1 MAIVTVLGSVWN
13 LSNAE
18 WGNDTLTF
26 SRGEQIVRVFTIDE
40 IKDMPAINV
49 EKAIISASHANQ
61 YGIFTGVALETIL
74 DEADENLLKEC
85 KKFIT
90 KADDGFA
97 SVVST
102 DEILVGAN
110 VLVVYEK
117 DGLGL
122 GDYSSGGDGPLR
134 ILIVSDDYG
143 NRSTK
148 YLNEINAN

>member
-1 MAIVTVLGSVWN
+1 MGSIWN
-13 LSNAE
+13 LSSAKF
-18 WGNDTLTF
+18 GDGTLTI
-26 SRGEQIVRVFTIDE
+26 SRGDQIIRVFTLDE
-40 IKDMPAINV
+40 IKDMPAIHV
-49 EKAIISASHANQ
+49 EKTIVSARYSDESGLFA
-61 YGIFTGVALETIL
+61 GVALETL
-74 DEADENLLKEC
+74 LAEADENLLIEC

-117 DGLGL
+117 DGMGL
-122 GDYSSGGDGPLR
+122 GDYSNGGSGPLR
-134 ILIVSDDYG
+134 ILIVSDDFG

-148 YLNEINAN
+148 YLKEINAN